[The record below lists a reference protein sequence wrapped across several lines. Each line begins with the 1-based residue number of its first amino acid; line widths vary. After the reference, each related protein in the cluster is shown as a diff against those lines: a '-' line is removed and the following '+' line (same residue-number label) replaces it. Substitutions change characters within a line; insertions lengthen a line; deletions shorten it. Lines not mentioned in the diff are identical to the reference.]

1 MGIIIGGNT
10 LSGINFNSLGETPPT
25 PNIITNNL
33 VIYLDAGNA
42 SSYINS
48 SNYYDCG
55 YGCQYYSSNPGCTS
69 CNSQWKDMSGFGN
82 DASMSSSSMIT
93 YSSFGGGMNF
103 NGSNLGT
110 ITYSS
115 LSMDFSAAQTICMW
129 IRPGSGSTGARRNL
143 YDQAY
148 AGSGT
153 LTHEPGT
160 EINYYFGTGGGN
172 NSPYVGIGSGFGV
185 STDELAFITV
195 TRSQSQNIC
204 RWYKNGIKY
213 TDTNAGGYAS
223 VTNSTNNIRIGLGY
237 TGAYYLGDIYVV
249 MVYNKFFTDAEVLQ
263 NFNNGRQ
270 RFGV

>member
-1 MGIIIGGNT
+1 MGIIIGGNAFDAT
-10 LSGINFNSLGETPPT
+10 DFNPSGDAASPT
-25 PNIITNNL
+25 AVTRNL
-33 VIYLDAGNA
+33 VLWLDAGNNA
-42 SSYINS
+42 SYINT

-55 YGCQYYSSNPGCTS
+55 YGCQYYSSNPGCTN
-69 CNSQWKDMSGFGN
+69 CNSQWKDMSGNGN
-82 DASMSSSSMIT
+82 DSNMSSTSMIN
-93 YSSFGGGMNF
+93 YSNFGGGMNF
-103 NGSNLGT
+103 NGSNYGN
-110 ITYSS
+110 IPYSTT
-115 LSMDFSAAQTICMW
+115 MDFAAAQTICMW

-185 STDELAFITV
+185 SENELAFITV

-223 VTNSTNNIRIGLGY
+223 VTNSTNPIRIGLGY
-237 TGAYYLGDIYVV
+237 TGSYYLGDIYVV
-249 MVYNKFFTDAEVLQ
+249 MVYNKFFSDSEVIQ
-263 NFNNGRQ
+263 NFNNGRA

>member
-1 MGIIIGGNT
+1 MGIIIGGNALDAT
-10 LSGINFNSLGETPPT
+10 DFNPSGEAASPT
-25 PNIITNNL
+25 VVTRGL
-33 VIYLDAGNA
+33 VLWLDAGNNA
-42 SSYINS
+42 SYINT

-55 YGCQYYSSNPGCTS
+55 YGCQYYSSNPGCTN
-69 CNSQWKDMSGFGN
+69 CNTQWKDMSGNGN
-82 DASMSSSSMIT
+82 DSNMSTSMIS
-93 YSSFGGGMNF
+93 YSNYGGSMNF
-103 NGSNLGT
+103 NGANYGN
-110 ITYSS
+110 IPYSTT
-115 LSMDFSAAQTICMW
+115 MDFSAAQTICMW
-129 IRPGSGSTGARRNL
+129 IKPSAGSTGQRRNL

-160 EINYYFGTGGGN
+160 SINYYFGTGGGN
-172 NSPYVGIGSGFGV
+172 NSPYVGIDSGFGV
-185 STDELAFITV
+185 NTDELAFITV

-204 RWYKNGIKY
+204 RWYKNGVKY

-223 VTNSTNNIRIGLGY
+223 VTNSTNPIRIGLGY
-237 TGAYYLGDIYVV
+237 TGHYYLGDIYVV

>member
-1 MGIIIGGNT
+1 MGIDIGGNVFDAT
-10 LSGINFNSLGETPPT
+10 DFNPSGEAASPT
-25 PNIITNNL
+25 AITRGMVL
-33 VIYLDAGNA
+33 WLDAGNNA
-42 SSYINS
+42 SFINS

-69 CNSQWKDMSGFGN
+69 CNSQWKDMSGNGN
-82 DASMSSSSMIT
+82 DANMSSTSMIS
-93 YSSFGGGMNF
+93 YSNYGGSMNF
-103 NGSNLGT
+103 NGSNYGN
-110 ITYSS
+110 IPYSTT
-115 LSMDFSAAQTICMW
+115 MDFAAAQTICMW

-204 RWYKNGIKY
+204 RWYKNGVRY

-223 VTNSTNNIRIGLGY
+223 VTNSTNPIRIGLGY
-237 TGAYYLGDIYVV
+237 TGAYYLGDIYTV
-249 MVYNKFFTDAEVLQ
+249 MVYNNFFTDADVLQ
-263 NFNNGRQ
+263 NFNNGRT
-270 RFGV
+270 RFGI

>member
-1 MGIIIGGNT
+1 MGIIIGGNAFDARDFNP
-10 LSGINFNSLGETPPT
+10 SGEAASPT
-25 PNIITNNL
+25 VVTRNL
-33 VIYLDAGNA
+33 VLWLDAGNN
-42 SSYINS
+42 SSYANT

-55 YGCQYYSSNPGCTS
+55 YGCQYYSSNPGCTN
-69 CNSQWKDMSGFGN
+69 CNSQWKDMSGNGN
-82 DASMSSSSMIT
+82 DANMSSSSMIS
-93 YSSFGGGMNF
+93 YSNYGGSMNF
-103 NGSNLGT
+103 NGSNYGN
-110 ITYSS
+110 IPYSTT
-115 LSMDFSAAQTICMW
+115 MDFAAAQTICMW

-172 NSPYVGIGSGFGV
+172 NSPYVGVGSGFGV

-204 RWYKNGIKY
+204 RWYKNGVRY
-213 TDTNAGGYAS
+213 TDTNAGGYGS
-223 VTNSTNNIRIGLGY
+223 VTNSTNPIRIGLGY
-237 TGAYYLGDIYVV
+237 TGAYYLGDIYTV
-249 MVYNKFFTDAEVLQ
+249 MVYNRFFTDEEVNQ
-263 NFNNGRQ
+263 NFNNGRT

>member
-1 MGIIIGGNT
+1 MSIIIGGNT
-10 LSGINFNSLGETPPT
+10 LDANDLNPSGNTVNV
-25 PNIITNNL
+25 PNVITKNL
-33 VIYLDAGNA
+33 VLWLDAGNN

-55 YGCQYYSSNPGCTS
+55 YGCMYYSSNPGCTN
-69 CNSQWKDMSGFGN
+69 CNTQWKDMSGYGN
-82 DASMSSSSMIT
+82 DANMSSTSMIN
-93 YSSFGGGMNF
+93 YSNYGGSMNF
-103 NGSNLGT
+103 NGSNYGN
-110 ITYSS
+110 ISYSS
-115 LSMDFSAAQTICMW
+115 TSMDFSAAQTICMW
-129 IRPGSGSTGARRNL
+129 IKPGTGSTGQRRNL

-172 NSPYVGIGSGFGV
+172 NSPYVGVGSGFGV
-185 STDELAFITV
+185 NTDELAFITV

-204 RWYKNGIKY
+204 RWYKNGVKY
-213 TDTNAGGYAS
+213 TDTTAGGYAS
-223 VTNSTNNIRIGLGY
+223 VTNSTNPIRIGLGY
-237 TGAYYLGDIYVV
+237 TAQYYLGDIYNV

-263 NFNNGRQ
+263 NYNNGRI